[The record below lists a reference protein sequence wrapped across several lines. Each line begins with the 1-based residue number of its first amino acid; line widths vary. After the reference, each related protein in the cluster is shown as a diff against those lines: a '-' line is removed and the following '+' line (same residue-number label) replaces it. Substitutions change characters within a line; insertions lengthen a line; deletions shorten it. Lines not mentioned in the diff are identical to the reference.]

1 MQKAMDE
8 KLRRRLEEDSLG
20 KDIIDECRAQLML
33 KFRFLDLA
41 LWRMELAPLRSGAR
55 YPLATNGSGIAY
67 DPPRVVAR
75 YRQDFNESIRDYLHM
90 TLHCLFKHPY
100 DRDHDDFEAWSL
112 TCDVMA
118 ESVAMDLCARRF
130 PSADD
135 AERRGQLDTIRMMV
149 GDLLPSK
156 VYELVHNLV
165 ECPDGR
171 AYRGLRR
178 EVLADWH
185 ALFERDEHA
194 AWPSMNSQGSPS
206 DEGLSSSGTSQD
218 DEDPDDPPSG
228 LEASGDDPQPSVEG
242 LDDGRDLSGD
252 EHEQEG
258 DDSSAGSLEEAAG
271 TDGEQEASGAEQAQA
286 DDPLTNFK
294 QSAQAEQDERDWED
308 VSKQIE
314 MELSA
319 FGNEWGDGTS
329 SFIGILALANRK
341 RYDYSEF
348 LRSFAVQS
356 EEILVNPEEF
366 DYAFYSYGMELYG
379 KTPLIEPLE
388 YKETDR
394 VRDFVIAIDT
404 SESVKGE
411 LVRRFIEHTFDIL
424 KESSEFAS
432 RVNIHV
438 IQADNRI
445 QQEMVIKDL
454 KDVDAFMERLQIR
467 GFGGTDFRPVFDHVG
482 AMVEDG
488 RLADLKGLVY
498 FTDGLGTFPES
509 APRFDAAFVFLND
522 ESRDVPSVPPWAT
535 KLIID
540 ETSLKGRA

>member
-1 MQKAMDE
+1 MQQAMDE
-8 KLRRRLEEDSLG
+8 KLRRRLAEDSLG

-41 LWRMELAPLRSGAR
+41 LWRMELVPLRSGAR

-67 DPPRVVAR
+67 DPPLVIAR
-75 YRQDFNESIRDYLHM
+75 YRQDFNESVRDYLHM

-100 DRDHDDFEAWSL
+100 DRNHDDFEAWGL

-118 ESVAMDLCARRF
+118 ESVAMDLCSRRF

-135 AERRGQLDTIRMMV
+135 ADRRSQLDTIRMMA

-156 VYELVHNLV
+156 VYDLVHNLV

-194 AWPSMNSQGSPS
+194 AWPSMNSSGSPS
-206 DEGLSSSGTSQD
+206 DEGLGSDGASQD
-218 DEDPDDPPSG
+218 DEDPDDPSRG

-242 LDDGRDLSGD
+242 LDDGQDPSD
-252 EHEQEG
+252 DQFEEEG
-258 DDSSAGSLEEAAG
+258 ADSDAKGLEE
-271 TDGEQEASGAEQAQA
+271 TDGAEGEQEASAADQAHKN
-286 DDPLTNFK
+286 DPLTAFK
-294 QSAQAEQDERDWED
+294 ESAQAEQDERDWED

-314 MELSA
+314 MELRT

-329 SFIGILALANRK
+329 SFLGNLALANRK
-341 RYDYSEF
+341 RYDYSAF
-348 LRSFAVQS
+348 LKSFAVQS

-388 YKETDR
+388 YQETDR

-424 KESSEFAS
+424 KESSQFAS

-467 GFGGTDFRPVFDHVG
+467 GFGGTDFRPVFDHVE
-482 AMVEDG
+482 AMAEDG
-488 RLADLKGLVY
+488 RLAGLKGLVY

-522 ESRDVPSVPPWAT
+522 ESRDVPSVPPWAI

-540 ETSLKGRA
+540 EASLKG